1 MSGVYDLANLV
12 GGVDVSQV
20 ETGVAFDLLDPNNP
34 VYVLPIPGLEEPIT
48 LKGKDH
54 KTFKDMLK
62 GLGISFEVEISTGD
76 EDNPYHEVKIEF
88 EKMSDFSRGE
98 IIKKIK
104 SLKRLQQ
111 IQIIAQVL
119 RDKAQK
125 DEKFV
130 KLLTNEEQKRNLIAY
145 LEYNIEQLQG
155 KK

>member
-1 MSGVYDLANLV
+1 
-12 GGVDVSQV
+12 
-20 ETGVAFDLLDPNNP
+20 
-34 VYVLPIPGLEEPIT
+34 
-48 LKGKDH
+48 
-54 KTFKDMLK
+54 MLK